1 MVNTMKQK
9 QEARVALDALHKS
22 LYRLYLHT
30 FSYVFNTFVKKKIL
44 EDAIYVLFWVIGLF
58 LLQCWAWQNMFSILT
73 N

>member
-44 EDAIYVLFWVIGLF
+44 EDAIYVLF
-58 LLQCWAWQNMFSILT
+58 
-73 N
+73 